1 MDGAGAGA
9 GAGAGPGFL
18 TLPSGRV
25 VRGGP
30 LVGRRPPGWEPDLAV
45 QLSWRRP
52 RPPAWDR
59 EWIRWPD
66 FRSPSDP
73 RTALEVLRRA
83 WERAADERVEIGCR
97 GGVGR
102 TGTALA
108 ALVVLEG
115 RRPEQAISWVRDGY
129 HLRAVEMPSQWRF
142 LQYVTDETRGASG

>member
-1 MDGAGAGA
+1 MDGAEDGGGAA
-9 GAGAGPGFL
+9 GFL
-18 TLPSGRV
+18 TLPSGRI

-30 LVGRRPPGWEPDLAV
+30 LAGRRPAGWEPDLSV

-52 RPPAWDR
+52 RTPAWDR

-73 RTALEVLRRA
+73 RAALEVLRRA
-83 WERAADERVEIGCR
+83 RERAAAERVEFACR

-115 RRPEQAISWVRDGY
+115 RRPERAISWVRDRY

-142 LQYVTDETRGASG
+142 LQYVADETRGRTG